1 MEADILPMQYE
12 LLNVFIW
19 DKNSYQSFQLSVYTG
34 NLFATSKWNEHIIVH
49 KNCSYEI
56 VLILSA
62 AVYHMHAGMNL
73 FMIVHEKQTTE
84 TLTRLL
90 VN

>member
-73 FMIVHEKQTTE
+73 FMIVHEKQITE
-84 TLTRLL
+84 NLTRLI

>member
-19 DKNSYQSFQLSVYTG
+19 IKSSYHSFQLSVYTG
-34 NLFATSKWNEHIIVH
+34 NLFETLKWNEDILVH

-73 FMIVHEKQTTE
+73 FMIVHEKQITKN
-84 TLTRLL
+84 LTRLL

>member
-1 MEADILPMQYE
+1 MEADIMPMQHE

-19 DKNSYQSFQLSVYTG
+19 EKSSCLSFQLSVYTG
-34 NLFATSKWNEHIIVH
+34 NLFATLKWNEHILVH

-62 AVYHMHAGMNL
+62 AVLHMHTGMNL
-73 FMIVHEKQTTE
+73 FMIVQEKQITKN
-84 TLTRLL
+84 LTRLL

>member
-12 LLNVFIW
+12 VLNVLIC
-19 DKNSYQSFQLSVYTG
+19 DQKSYNFFQLSIYTG

-49 KNCSYEI
+49 KNRSYKI

-62 AVYHMHAGMNL
+62 SIYHMHAGMNL
-73 FMIVHEKQTTE
+73 LIVHEKQITE
-84 TLTRLL
+84 NFTF
-90 VN
+90 

>member
-1 MEADILPMQYE
+1 MKADILPMQYE

-19 DKNSYQSFQLSVYTG
+19 ENHSFQLSVYTG
-34 NLFATSKWNEHIIVH
+34 NLFATSKRNEHVIVH

-73 FMIVHEKQTTE
+73 FMIVHEKQITE
-84 TLTRLL
+84 NLTRLL